1 MNYEQKMQS
10 FFYRLDNAN
19 SETEISPILA
29 EMNAY
34 IDTIQDEKMQS
45 LAQESFKYY
54 FTKRLSRIEDEVNR
68 LKNTK
73 NEYVLS

>member
-1 MNYEQKMQS
+1 MNYEQKMQA
-10 FFYRLDNAN
+10 FFYRLDNADG
-19 SETEISPILA
+19 ETEISPILA

-34 IDTIQDEKMQS
+34 INTIQDGEIQS

-54 FTKRLSRIEDEVNR
+54 FAKRLSRIEDEVNL